1 MQSQAANM
9 RKGYLTVF
17 LSLTITI
24 MMSLILALFQ
34 SARIGAIKLQAE
46 CAADIAMNSILAE
59 YDRALFEQYDLLLVD
74 CSYQT
79 ATPSIAN
86 VEEHL
91 RYFTQG
97 NYDRSVIG
105 RFSGV
110 RSMTSLNCERTQ
122 IPAYSFATDG
132 NAAVLR
138 RQILAYM
145 EGEPVMDALAEAT
158 ANLGVLSANGYDTHD
173 VEAEAAENRERL
185 DQMMQ
190 ELPEQEDAEGNE
202 DTPILDNPA
211 DAVETQKGIGVA
223 NLAVPNPA
231 SISTASVD
239 LSQFCS
245 HRDRNKGTGLDDG
258 ESLSL
263 MDRLL
268 VRQYMLE
275 KTGCYTKPRE
285 GSVLKYQLEY
295 LIGGESGDFEN
306 LEHCARILLFWR
318 EAADFAYLISD
329 QTKVGEVEVLAT
341 ILALLA
347 LMPELEEPI
356 KWSILFAWSF
366 AEAISDLRT
375 LYEGGKVPLIKS
387 ADTWQL
393 SLANLAFFRD
403 HLGGGGDEGL
413 TYQDYLRMLLLL
425 GDFEEETWRMADII
439 EMQIRKTPGNGNFR
453 LDWCLDIFQAEID
466 TRSRFGFDVQL
477 VRTYGYEK
485 R

>member
-1 MQSQAANM
+1 MQLQAVNM

-34 SARIGAIKLQAE
+34 SARIGAIRLQAE
-46 CAADIAMNSILAE
+46 CAADIAMNSVLAE
-59 YDRALFEQYDLLLVD
+59 YNRALFEQYDLLLVD
-74 CSYQT
+74 CSYQS

-97 NYDRSVIG
+97 NYDRSLIG
-105 RFSGV
+105 RWGGV
-110 RSMTSLNCERTQ
+110 RTMTALNCEEVG
-122 IPAYSFATDG
+122 IPAFSVATDG
-132 NAAVLR
+132 NCAVLR

-145 EGEPVMDALAEAT
+145 EGEPVMDALGEAA
-158 ANLGVLSANGYDTHD
+158 ANLGVLSSHGYDTHD

-190 ELPEQEDAEGNE
+190 EIPAEENAEGGE
-202 DTPILDNPA
+202 ETPILDNPA
-211 DAVETQKGIGVA
+211 DAVETQKGIGIA

-239 LSQFCS
+239 LSQFSS
-245 HRDRNKGTGLDDG
+245 HRERNKGTGLDDG

-268 VRQYMLE
+268 IRQYMLE
-275 KTGCYTKPRE
+275 KTGCYTKPRD

-295 LIGGESGDFEN
+295 LISGESGDFEN
-306 LEHCARILLFWR
+306 LEHCARILFFWR
-318 EAADFAYLISD
+318 EAADFAYLVSD
-329 QTKVGEVEVLAT
+329 QEKMGEAELLAT
-341 ILALLA
+341 ILAALV
-347 LMPELEEPI
+347 LMPELIEPL
-356 KWSILFAWSF
+356 KWSIVFAWSF

-375 LYEGGKVPLIKS
+375 LYEGGRVPLIKT
-387 ADTWQL
+387 AETWHL
-393 SLANLAFFRD
+393 SLINLAFFRD
-403 HLGGGGDEGL
+403 HLGGGGEEGL

-425 GDFEEETWRMADII
+425 GDFADETWRMADII
-439 EMQIRKTPGNGNFR
+439 EMQIRKTPGNGSFR

-466 TRSRFGFDVQL
+466 TRSRFGFDLKL

-485 R
+485 